1 MLKSIYN
8 SQRKGKEN
16 KNSHVNYSAIK
27 TLKKQERFIARR
39 FGVIVTPLSRD

>member
-27 TLKKQERFIARR
+27 TLSIGNSMACSGIWQ
-39 FGVIVTPLSRD
+39 